1 MDTHFE
7 VSPGAECAVVR
18 ARGPLNLITALK
30 LKGLLAQLVQ
40 TGHRRLVIDLAG
52 VPFIDTSGL
61 GALISGLKVARTAG
75 GDMRLTGADS
85 RARQLLAMTSLDR
98 VLAVDDTVEDALE
111 ALARR
116 TRSEPSTHT
125 AA

>member
-1 MDTHFE
+1 MEIQFE
-7 VSPGAECAVVR
+7 VNPGAECAVVR
-18 ARGPLNLITALK
+18 ARGPLNLVTALK
-30 LKGLLAQLVQ
+30 LKGLLAHLVEE
-40 TGHRRLVIDLAG
+40 GHRRIVVDLAG

-61 GALISGLKVARTAG
+61 GALISGLKGARTAG

-98 VLAVDDTVEDALE
+98 VLSVDETVEEALE

-116 TRSEPSTHT
+116 KVPEPSSHT